1 MKHVIDNESWYPWG
15 DIKNR
20 YTYYEKTY
28 NQKLTLER
36 LEELVKEGIIES
48 REIPVEG
55 TPYTY
60 TIYSEYDIV
69 VALAKHKFQKAV
81 EIKTKEWF

>member
-20 YTYYEKTY
+20 YHYYEKKY
-28 NQKLTLER
+28 GKITLER

-48 REIPVEG
+48 RELPVEG
-55 TPYTY
+55 TPYSY
-60 TIYSEYDIV
+60 SVYSEYDII
-69 VALAKHKFQKAV
+69 VAFGKHKFKPKVDTQQ
-81 EIKTKEWF
+81 WF